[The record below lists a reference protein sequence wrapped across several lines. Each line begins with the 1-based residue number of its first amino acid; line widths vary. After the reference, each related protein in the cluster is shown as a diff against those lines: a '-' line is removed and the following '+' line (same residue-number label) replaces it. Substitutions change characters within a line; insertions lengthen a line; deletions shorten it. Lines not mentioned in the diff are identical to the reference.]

1 MKILQVKRL
10 PIYDIF
16 LDDGWNHWTRV
27 LLKKDHLI
35 HLNGD
40 RLNGTTTR
48 DALQQLV
55 KPSNTGRNAQPT
67 KVQQQSPVAP
77 VLSK

>member
-16 LDDGWNHWTRV
+16 LEDGWNHWTRV

-40 RLNGTTTR
+40 RLNGTITR

-55 KPSNTGRNAQPT
+55 RTGTNSRNERVA
-67 KVQQQSPVAP
+67 KVQQPSPVAP
-77 VLSK
+77 VLPS